1 MFKHLLCVAA
11 LCLLPMSGA
20 RASENPAV
28 SGPWILTFMAVG
40 ETHAVR
46 ATLHVEDGVVTGN
59 IYEAKLKGTFQN
71 DRLDITML
79 NTRGGEEGKLSGV
92 FRDGKLS
99 GSGTLWGVTLEGWA
113 AVRPTTPPAAPR
125 THTFDPTNYYRYLS
139 GSYEPALRVFPAD
152 TVRTKLVDED
162 GVDEAGKP
170 RSVGGY
176 PVVGPFYVE
185 GALPGDLL
193 AVHFTKVRVN
203 RAAADSGHELIG
215 AAVEPEYLK
224 GARQAKDFSADW
236 TINATAGT
244 VSLAAPSPRLAAL
257 ALPVRPMIGT
267 VGVAPPGRESAV
279 ARSGGDNFGGHLS
292 YNEIGEGV
300 TVYLPVFHEG
310 GLLFLGDPQ
319 AAQGDGQVAG
329 EGIVTSLDVEFTVE
343 VQPRRSFPIPYA
355 ENDSELMFIGVGG
368 SLEQALQRS
377 TTALASYLEH
387 EYGLNASESAT
398 LLGVAAQYRIAKVSG
413 APDEP
418 TTVVAKI
425 PKSVL
430 RQITRPAQQKT
441 P

>member
-1 MFKHLLCVAA
+1 
-11 LCLLPMSGA
+11 
-20 RASENPAV
+20 
-28 SGPWILTFMAVG
+28 
-40 ETHAVR
+40 
-46 ATLHVEDGVVTGN
+46 
-59 IYEAKLKGTFQN
+59 
-71 DRLDITML
+71 
-79 NTRGGEEGKLSGV
+79 
-92 FRDGKLS
+92 
-99 GSGTLWGVTLEGWA
+99 
-113 AVRPTTPPAAPR
+113 
-125 THTFDPTNYYRYLS
+125 
-139 GSYEPALRVFPAD
+139 
-152 TVRTKLVDED
+152 VRTKLVDED

-170 RSVGGY
+170 RAVGGY
-176 PVVGPFYVE
+176 PVVGPIYVE

-193 AVHFTKVRVN
+193 AVHFNRVRVN

-215 AAVEPEYLK
+215 AAVEPDYLK

-236 TINATAGT
+236 KIDAAAGT
-244 VSLAAPSPRLAAL
+244 ASLAAPSPRLAAL

-267 VGVAPPGRESAV
+267 VGVAPPGRQSAV

-300 TVYLPVFHEG
+300 TVYLPVFHAG

-343 VQPRRSFPIPYA
+343 VQPRKSFPIPYA

-418 TTVVAKI
+418 TTVVAKM

-430 RQITRPAQQKT
+430 RQIAQPARQKT